1 MKLRSSQEFSIS
13 SLNEIYPKVVTPEC
27 LYRGSSLNMSL
38 DSR

>member
-1 MKLRSSQEFSIS
+1 MNLRSSQKFSIS

-27 LYRGSSLNMSL
+27 FYRWSSLNMPL